1 MHCVICGN
9 SSVGKSTLLEQ
20 LVLHHPGLA
29 EPTIGVAFMRYR
41 TAAGQLEIW
50 DTAGQEQYQPM
61 LPIYFRRASAV
72 LVVFDV
78 TNRPSLASVPQW
90 VAQARTHAPDGVC
103 IVLVGTK
110 CDLPPVVTETEARE
124 LVERL
129 ELAGYWET
137 SGLTGQGVE
146 APFDQVLALAQPL
159 ESHGDV
165 VLTGYHQERSR
176 SCCYTT

>member
-20 LVLHHPGLA
+20 LVLHQPGAA

-61 LPIYFRRASAV
+61 LPIYFRRAAAV
-72 LVVFDV
+72 VVVFDV
-78 TNRPSLASVPQW
+78 TYRPSLASVPQW
-90 VAQARTHAPDGVC
+90 VAQARAHAPDGVC

-110 CDLPPVVTETEARE
+110 CDLPPAVTEAEARQ

-146 APFDQVLALAQPL
+146 APFDQVLARAQPL
-159 ESHGDV
+159 ESHGNV
-165 VLTGYHQERSR
+165 ILGYHEESPHR
-176 SCCYTT
+176 CCSST